1 MEGVRSTGFQF
12 YNGLDLLLIHIFTYL
27 EKYYWGRKIDM
38 YKQYVG
44 VFVIKHFVLSS
55 PQILTGEPST
65 TPQSA
70 RIENFASLVN
80 GLDCLIYFG
89 LNYMAYLYHIWKTSI
104 YIFSILFFCVMNN
117 ISKTYVILTRKEK
130 NSGRVSNRNPWFHI
144 LL

>member
-1 MEGVRSTGFQF
+1 
-12 YNGLDLLLIHIFTYL
+12 
-27 EKYYWGRKIDM
+27 M

-130 NSGRVSNRNPWFHI
+130 TQGE
-144 LL
+144 